1 MATKR
6 IKLKNANG
14 DYLEPYTTN
23 VPEATTSAKGIVQ
36 LEATPTAS
44 STKAL
49 TSGGAKTALD
59 NKLDKTATAAKATA
73 DASGNNIVDTYAT
86 KTALSEVETTANTA
100 KSIAEGRARA
110 VSFESYSAMVTALN
124 AAANTDYKVGDNI
137 FIQAKEVP
145 DLWVYSVESTTSSYS
160 YTTDD
165 ALISAL
171 EAGAV
176 QHAVACQFL
185 VADYGLQ
192 PLLRRQPQLQALA
205 VGAMTEDRH
214 VGGSGLGLD
223 HHLYGDALVAEV
235 AARLG
240 LCIALT
246 AKLQRRSLLH
256 GRLVG
261 LARHL
266 EVSGGLQVVVFYVLR
281 EVEHDVIT
289 RTYDA
294 TLGFRCS
301 EQLRTARVLHA

>member
-59 NKLDKTATAAKATA
+59 NKLDKTGTAAKATA

-86 KTALSEVETTANTA
+86 KTALSAVETTANTA

-110 VSFESYSAMVTALN
+110 VSFESYSALVTALN
-124 AAANTDYKVGDNI
+124 GAANTDYKVGDNI

-171 EAGAV
+171 ETGAV
-176 QHAVACQFL
+176 QIGYYKIASMETGKVDLAGYVPTTRKVNNKAL
-185 VADYGLQ
+185 SADISLTYSDVG
-192 PLLRRQPQLQALA
+192 ALA
-205 VGAMTEDRH
+205 ANGTAAKATADA
-214 VGGSGLGLD
+214 SGNNIAST
-223 HHLYGDALVAEV
+223 YATKAE
-235 AARLG
+235 
-240 LCIALT
+240 I
-246 AKLQRRSLLH
+246 
-256 GRLVG
+256 
-261 LARHL
+261 
-266 EVSGGLQVVVFYVLR
+266 
-281 EVEHDVIT
+281 IT
-289 RTYDA
+289 YEEM
-294 TLGFRCS
+294 S
-301 EQLRTARVLHA
+301 

>member
-59 NKLDKTATAAKATA
+59 NKLDKTGTAAKATA
-73 DASGNNIVDTYAT
+73 DASGNNIADTYAT
-86 KTALSEVETTANTA
+86 KTALSAVETTANTA

-110 VSFESYSAMVTALN
+110 VSFESYSALVTALN

-176 QHAVACQFL
+176 QVGYYKIAAMETGKVDLTGYVPTTRKVNNKAL
-185 VADYGLQ
+185 SADISLTYSDVG
-192 PLLRRQPQLQALA
+192 ALA
-205 VGAMTEDRH
+205 ANGTAAKATADA
-214 VGGSGLGLD
+214 SGNNIAST
-223 HHLYGDALVAEV
+223 YATKAE
-235 AARLG
+235 
-240 LCIALT
+240 I
-246 AKLQRRSLLH
+246 
-256 GRLVG
+256 
-261 LARHL
+261 
-266 EVSGGLQVVVFYVLR
+266 
-281 EVEHDVIT
+281 IT
-289 RTYDA
+289 YEEMA
-294 TLGFRCS
+294 
-301 EQLRTARVLHA
+301 

>member
-59 NKLDKTATAAKATA
+59 NKLDKTGTAAKATA
-73 DASGNNIVDTYAT
+73 DASGNNIADTYAT
-86 KTALSEVETTANTA
+86 KTALSAVETTANTA

-110 VSFESYSAMVTALN
+110 VSFESYSALVTALN

-145 DLWVYSVESTTSSYS
+145 DLWVYSVETTTTSYS
-160 YTTDD
+160 YTNDD

-171 EAGAV
+171 ETGAV
-176 QHAVACQFL
+176 QIGYYKIAAMETGKVDLTGYVPTTRKVNNKAL
-185 VADYGLQ
+185 SADISLTYSDVG
-192 PLLRRQPQLQALA
+192 ALA
-205 VGAMTEDRH
+205 ANGTAAKATADA
-214 VGGSGLGLD
+214 SGNNIAST
-223 HHLYGDALVAEV
+223 YATKAE
-235 AARLG
+235 
-240 LCIALT
+240 I
-246 AKLQRRSLLH
+246 
-256 GRLVG
+256 
-261 LARHL
+261 
-266 EVSGGLQVVVFYVLR
+266 
-281 EVEHDVIT
+281 IT
-289 RTYDA
+289 YEEM
-294 TLGFRCS
+294 S
-301 EQLRTARVLHA
+301 

>member
-14 DYLEPYTTN
+14 DYLEPSTTN

-59 NKLDKTATAAKATA
+59 NKLDKTGTAAKATA

-86 KTALSEVETTANTA
+86 KTALSAVETTANTA

-110 VSFESYSAMVTALN
+110 VSFESYSALVTALN

-145 DLWVYSVESTTSSYS
+145 DLWVYSVETTTTSYS

-176 QHAVACQFL
+176 QVGYYKIAAMETGKVDLTGYVPTTRKVNNKAL
-185 VADYGLQ
+185 SADISLTYSDVG
-192 PLLRRQPQLQALA
+192 ALA
-205 VGAMTEDRH
+205 ANGTAEKATADA
-214 VGGSGLGLD
+214 SGNNIAST
-223 HHLYGDALVAEV
+223 YATKAE
-235 AARLG
+235 
-240 LCIALT
+240 I
-246 AKLQRRSLLH
+246 
-256 GRLVG
+256 
-261 LARHL
+261 
-266 EVSGGLQVVVFYVLR
+266 
-281 EVEHDVIT
+281 IT
-289 RTYDA
+289 YEEM
-294 TLGFRCS
+294 S
-301 EQLRTARVLHA
+301 

>member
-59 NKLDKTATAAKATA
+59 NKLDKTGTAAKATA
-73 DASGNNIVDTYAT
+73 DAAGNNIADTYAT
-86 KTALSEVETTANTA
+86 KTALSAVETTANTA

-145 DLWVYSVESTTSSYS
+145 DLWVYSVETTTTSYS

-171 EAGAV
+171 ETGAV
-176 QHAVACQFL
+176 QIGYYKIAAMETGKVDLTGYVPTTRKVNNKTLSSDITLSASD
-185 VADYGLQ
+185 VG
-192 PLLRRQPQLQALA
+192 ALA
-205 VGAMTEDRH
+205 ADGTAVKATADA
-214 VGGSGLGLD
+214 SGNTITTT
-223 HHLYGDALVAEV
+223 YATKAE
-235 AARLG
+235 
-240 LCIALT
+240 I
-246 AKLQRRSLLH
+246 
-256 GRLVG
+256 
-261 LARHL
+261 
-266 EVSGGLQVVVFYVLR
+266 
-281 EVEHDVIT
+281 IT
-289 RTYDA
+289 YEEM
-294 TLGFRCS
+294 S
-301 EQLRTARVLHA
+301 

>member
-145 DLWVYSVESTTSSYS
+145 DLWVYSVESTTTSYS
-160 YTTDD
+160 YTNDD

-176 QHAVACQFL
+176 QVGYYKIAAMETGKVDLTGYVPTTRKVNNKAL
-185 VADYGLQ
+185 SADISLTYSDVG
-192 PLLRRQPQLQALA
+192 ALA
-205 VGAMTEDRH
+205 A
-214 VGGSGLGLD
+214 SGTAAKATA
-223 HHLYGDALVAEV
+223 DASGNNIASTYATKAE
-235 AARLG
+235 
-240 LCIALT
+240 I
-246 AKLQRRSLLH
+246 
-256 GRLVG
+256 
-261 LARHL
+261 
-266 EVSGGLQVVVFYVLR
+266 
-281 EVEHDVIT
+281 IT
-289 RTYDA
+289 YEEM
-294 TLGFRCS
+294 S
-301 EQLRTARVLHA
+301 

>member
-36 LEATPTAS
+36 LEATPTAN
-44 STKAL
+44 STKVL

-86 KTALSEVETTANTA
+86 KTALSAVETTANTA

-110 VSFESYSAMVTALN
+110 VSFESYSALVTALN
-124 AAANTDYKVGDNI
+124 AATNTDYKVGDNI

-145 DLWVYSVESTTSSYS
+145 DLWIYSVETTTTSYS

-171 EAGAV
+171 ETGAV
-176 QHAVACQFL
+176 QIGYYKIAAMETGKVDLSGFVPTTRKVNNKAL
-185 VADYGLQ
+185 SADISLTYSDVG
-192 PLLRRQPQLQALA
+192 ALA
-205 VGAMTEDRH
+205 ANGTAVKATADA
-214 VGGSGLGLD
+214 SGNNIAST
-223 HHLYGDALVAEV
+223 YATKAE
-235 AARLG
+235 
-240 LCIALT
+240 I
-246 AKLQRRSLLH
+246 
-256 GRLVG
+256 
-261 LARHL
+261 
-266 EVSGGLQVVVFYVLR
+266 
-281 EVEHDVIT
+281 IT
-289 RTYDA
+289 YEEM
-294 TLGFRCS
+294 S
-301 EQLRTARVLHA
+301 

>member
-59 NKLDKTATAAKATA
+59 NKLDKTGTAAKATA
-73 DASGNNIVDTYAT
+73 DASGNNIADTYAT

-145 DLWVYSVESTTSSYS
+145 DLWIYSVESTTTSYS

-171 EAGAV
+171 ETGAV
-176 QHAVACQFL
+176 QIGYYKIAAMETGKVDLTGYVPTTRKVNNKAL
-185 VADYGLQ
+185 SADISLTYSDVG
-192 PLLRRQPQLQALA
+192 ALA
-205 VGAMTEDRH
+205 ANGTAAKATADA
-214 VGGSGLGLD
+214 SGNNIAST
-223 HHLYGDALVAEV
+223 YATKAE
-235 AARLG
+235 
-240 LCIALT
+240 I
-246 AKLQRRSLLH
+246 
-256 GRLVG
+256 
-261 LARHL
+261 
-266 EVSGGLQVVVFYVLR
+266 
-281 EVEHDVIT
+281 IT
-289 RTYDA
+289 YEEM
-294 TLGFRCS
+294 S
-301 EQLRTARVLHA
+301 

>member
-86 KTALSEVETTANTA
+86 KTALSAVETTANTA

-176 QHAVACQFL
+176 QVGYYKIAAMETGKVDLAGYVPTTRKVNNKAL
-185 VADYGLQ
+185 SADISLTYSDVG
-192 PLLRRQPQLQALA
+192 ALA
-205 VGAMTEDRH
+205 ANGTAAKATADA
-214 VGGSGLGLD
+214 SGNNIAST
-223 HHLYGDALVAEV
+223 YATKAE
-235 AARLG
+235 
-240 LCIALT
+240 I
-246 AKLQRRSLLH
+246 
-256 GRLVG
+256 
-261 LARHL
+261 
-266 EVSGGLQVVVFYVLR
+266 
-281 EVEHDVIT
+281 IT
-289 RTYDA
+289 YEEM
-294 TLGFRCS
+294 S
-301 EQLRTARVLHA
+301 

>member
-1 MATKR
+1 MTTKR

-14 DYLEPYTTN
+14 DYLEPYTTY
-23 VPEATTSAKGIVQ
+23 VPDASTSAKGIVQ
-36 LEATPTAS
+36 LEDTPTAS

-86 KTALSEVETTANTA
+86 KNALSEVETTANTA

-124 AAANTDYKVGDNI
+124 GAANTDYKVGDNI

-176 QHAVACQFL
+176 QIGYYKIAAMETGKVDLTGYVPTSRKVNNKAL
-185 VADYGLQ
+185 TGDITLSASDVG
-192 PLLRRQPQLQALA
+192 ALA
-205 VGAMTEDRH
+205 TDGTAAKATADA
-214 VGGSGLGLD
+214 SGNTITTT
-223 HHLYGDALVAEV
+223 YATKAE
-235 AARLG
+235 
-240 LCIALT
+240 I
-246 AKLQRRSLLH
+246 
-256 GRLVG
+256 
-261 LARHL
+261 
-266 EVSGGLQVVVFYVLR
+266 
-281 EVEHDVIT
+281 IT
-289 RTYDA
+289 YEEMA
-294 TLGFRCS
+294 
-301 EQLRTARVLHA
+301 

>member
-59 NKLDKTATAAKATA
+59 NKLDKTGTAAKATA

-86 KTALSEVETTANTA
+86 KTALSAVETTANTA

-110 VSFESYSAMVTALN
+110 VSFESYSALVTALN

-145 DLWVYSVESTTSSYS
+145 DLWVYSVETTTTSYS

-171 EAGAV
+171 ETGAV
-176 QHAVACQFL
+176 QIGYYKIAAMETGKVDLTGYVPTTRKVNNKAL
-185 VADYGLQ
+185 SADISLTYSDVG
-192 PLLRRQPQLQALA
+192 ALA
-205 VGAMTEDRH
+205 ANGTAAKATADA
-214 VGGSGLGLD
+214 SGNNIAST
-223 HHLYGDALVAEV
+223 YATKAE
-235 AARLG
+235 
-240 LCIALT
+240 I
-246 AKLQRRSLLH
+246 
-256 GRLVG
+256 
-261 LARHL
+261 
-266 EVSGGLQVVVFYVLR
+266 
-281 EVEHDVIT
+281 IT
-289 RTYDA
+289 Y
-294 TLGFRCS
+294 
-301 EQLRTARVLHA
+301 EEMN

>member
-23 VPEATTSAKGIVQ
+23 VPDATTSAKGVVQ
-36 LEATPTAS
+36 LEDTPTAS

-110 VSFESYSAMVTALN
+110 VSFESYSALVTSLN

-145 DLWVYSVESTTSSYS
+145 DLWVYSVETTTTSYS

-171 EAGAV
+171 ETGAV
-176 QHAVACQFL
+176 QVGYYKIAAMETGKVDLTGYVPTSRKINNKAL
-185 VADYGLQ
+185 TGDITLSASDVG
-192 PLLRRQPQLQALA
+192 ALA
-205 VGAMTEDRH
+205 ANGTAAKATADA
-214 VGGSGLGLD
+214 SGN
-223 HHLYGDALVAEV
+223 
-235 AARLG
+235 
-240 LCIALT
+240 
-246 AKLQRRSLLH
+246 
-256 GRLVG
+256 
-261 LARHL
+261 
-266 EVSGGLQVVVFYVLR
+266 
-281 EVEHDVIT
+281 VIT
-289 RTYDA
+289 TTYA
-294 TLGFRCS
+294 TKAEIITYEEMS
-301 EQLRTARVLHA
+301 

>member
-59 NKLDKTATAAKATA
+59 NKLDKTGTAAKATA

-86 KTALSEVETTANTA
+86 KTALSAVETTANTA

-110 VSFESYSAMVTALN
+110 VSFESYSALVTALN
-124 AAANTDYKVGDNI
+124 GAANTDYKVGDNI

-171 EAGAV
+171 ETGAV
-176 QHAVACQFL
+176 QIGYYKIASMETGKVDLTGYVPTTRKVNNKAL
-185 VADYGLQ
+185 SADISLTYSDVG
-192 PLLRRQPQLQALA
+192 ALA
-205 VGAMTEDRH
+205 ANGTAAKATADA
-214 VGGSGLGLD
+214 SGNNIAST
-223 HHLYGDALVAEV
+223 YATKAE
-235 AARLG
+235 
-240 LCIALT
+240 I
-246 AKLQRRSLLH
+246 
-256 GRLVG
+256 
-261 LARHL
+261 
-266 EVSGGLQVVVFYVLR
+266 
-281 EVEHDVIT
+281 IT
-289 RTYDA
+289 YEEM
-294 TLGFRCS
+294 S
-301 EQLRTARVLHA
+301 

>member
-110 VSFESYSAMVTALN
+110 VSFESYSALVTALN

-176 QHAVACQFL
+176 QVGYYKIAAMETGKVDLAGYVPTTRKVNNKAL
-185 VADYGLQ
+185 SADISLTYSDVG
-192 PLLRRQPQLQALA
+192 ALA
-205 VGAMTEDRH
+205 ANGTAAKATADASGNNIASTYATKTE
-214 VGGSGLGLD
+214 
-223 HHLYGDALVAEV
+223 
-235 AARLG
+235 
-240 LCIALT
+240 I
-246 AKLQRRSLLH
+246 
-256 GRLVG
+256 
-261 LARHL
+261 
-266 EVSGGLQVVVFYVLR
+266 
-281 EVEHDVIT
+281 IT
-289 RTYDA
+289 Y
-294 TLGFRCS
+294 
-301 EQLRTARVLHA
+301 EEMN

>member
-59 NKLDKTATAAKATA
+59 NKLDKTGTAAKATA

-86 KTALSEVETTANTA
+86 KTALSAVETTANTA
-100 KSIAEGRARA
+100 KIIAEGRARA

-124 AAANTDYKVGDNI
+124 GAANTDYKVGDNI

-145 DLWVYSVESTTSSYS
+145 DLWVYSVETTTTSYS

-176 QHAVACQFL
+176 QIGYYKIAAMETGKVDLTGYVPTTRKVNNKAL
-185 VADYGLQ
+185 SADISLTYSDVG
-192 PLLRRQPQLQALA
+192 ALA
-205 VGAMTEDRH
+205 ANGTAAKATADA
-214 VGGSGLGLD
+214 SGNNIAST
-223 HHLYGDALVAEV
+223 YATKAE
-235 AARLG
+235 
-240 LCIALT
+240 I
-246 AKLQRRSLLH
+246 
-256 GRLVG
+256 
-261 LARHL
+261 
-266 EVSGGLQVVVFYVLR
+266 
-281 EVEHDVIT
+281 IT
-289 RTYDA
+289 YEEM
-294 TLGFRCS
+294 S
-301 EQLRTARVLHA
+301 

>member
-86 KTALSEVETTANTA
+86 KTALSAVETTANTA

-124 AAANTDYKVGDNI
+124 AAANTDYQVGVNI
-137 FIQAKEVP
+137 FIQAKVVS
-145 DLWVYSVESTTSSYS
+145 DVSV
-160 YTTDD
+160 
-165 ALISAL
+165 
-171 EAGAV
+171 
-176 QHAVACQFL
+176 
-185 VADYGLQ
+185 
-192 PLLRRQPQLQALA
+192 
-205 VGAMTEDRH
+205 
-214 VGGSGLGLD
+214 
-223 HHLYGDALVAEV
+223 
-235 AARLG
+235 
-240 LCIALT
+240 
-246 AKLQRRSLLH
+246 
-256 GRLVG
+256 
-261 LARHL
+261 
-266 EVSGGLQVVVFYVLR
+266 
-281 EVEHDVIT
+281 
-289 RTYDA
+289 
-294 TLGFRCS
+294 
-301 EQLRTARVLHA
+301 

>member
-86 KTALSEVETTANTA
+86 KTALSAVETTANTA

-124 AAANTDYKVGDNI
+124 AAANTDYQVGDNI

-165 ALISAL
+165 TLISAL
-171 EAGAV
+171 ETGAV
-176 QHAVACQFL
+176 QIGYYKIAAMETGKVDLTGYVPTTRKVNNKAL
-185 VADYGLQ
+185 SADI
-192 PLLRRQPQLQALA
+192 
-205 VGAMTEDRH
+205 
-214 VGGSGLGLD
+214 S
-223 HHLYGDALVAEV
+223 
-235 AARLG
+235 
-240 LCIALT
+240 LT
-246 AKLQRRSLLH
+246 
-256 GRLVG
+256 
-261 LARHL
+261 
-266 EVSGGLQVVVFYVLR
+266 
-281 EVEHDVIT
+281 
-289 RTYDA
+289 
-294 TLGFRCS
+294 
-301 EQLRTARVLHA
+301 

>member
-73 DASGNNIVDTYAT
+73 DASGNNIIDTYAT
-86 KTALSEVETTANTA
+86 KTALSAVETTANTA

-176 QHAVACQFL
+176 QVGYYKIAAMETGKVDLAGYVPTTRKVNNKAL
-185 VADYGLQ
+185 SADISLTYSDVG
-192 PLLRRQPQLQALA
+192 ALA
-205 VGAMTEDRH
+205 ANGTAAKATADA
-214 VGGSGLGLD
+214 SGNNIAST
-223 HHLYGDALVAEV
+223 YATKAE
-235 AARLG
+235 
-240 LCIALT
+240 I
-246 AKLQRRSLLH
+246 
-256 GRLVG
+256 
-261 LARHL
+261 
-266 EVSGGLQVVVFYVLR
+266 
-281 EVEHDVIT
+281 IT
-289 RTYDA
+289 YEEM
-294 TLGFRCS
+294 S
-301 EQLRTARVLHA
+301 

>member
-23 VPEATTSAKGIVQ
+23 VPNASTSAKGIVQ

-86 KTALSEVETTANTA
+86 KTALSAVETTANTA

-110 VSFESYSAMVTALN
+110 VSFESYSALVTALN
-124 AAANTDYKVGDNI
+124 GAANTDYQVGDNI

-176 QHAVACQFL
+176 QVGYYKIAAMETGKVDLAGYVPTTRKVNNKAL
-185 VADYGLQ
+185 SADISLTYSDVG
-192 PLLRRQPQLQALA
+192 ALA
-205 VGAMTEDRH
+205 ANGTAAKATADA
-214 VGGSGLGLD
+214 SGNNIAST
-223 HHLYGDALVAEV
+223 YATKAE
-235 AARLG
+235 
-240 LCIALT
+240 I
-246 AKLQRRSLLH
+246 
-256 GRLVG
+256 
-261 LARHL
+261 
-266 EVSGGLQVVVFYVLR
+266 
-281 EVEHDVIT
+281 IT
-289 RTYDA
+289 YEEM
-294 TLGFRCS
+294 S
-301 EQLRTARVLHA
+301 

>member
-59 NKLDKTATAAKATA
+59 NKLDKTGTAAKATA
-73 DASGNNIVDTYAT
+73 DASGNNIADTYAT
-86 KTALSEVETTANTA
+86 KTALSAVETTANTA

-110 VSFESYSAMVTALN
+110 VSFESYSALVTALN

-160 YTTDD
+160 YTNDD

-176 QHAVACQFL
+176 QIGYYKIAAMETGKVDLTGYVPTTRKVNNKAL
-185 VADYGLQ
+185 SADISLTYSDVG
-192 PLLRRQPQLQALA
+192 ALA
-205 VGAMTEDRH
+205 ANGTAAKATADD
-214 VGGSGLGLD
+214 SGNIIAST
-223 HHLYGDALVAEV
+223 YATKAE
-235 AARLG
+235 
-240 LCIALT
+240 I
-246 AKLQRRSLLH
+246 
-256 GRLVG
+256 
-261 LARHL
+261 
-266 EVSGGLQVVVFYVLR
+266 
-281 EVEHDVIT
+281 IT
-289 RTYDA
+289 YEEM
-294 TLGFRCS
+294 S
-301 EQLRTARVLHA
+301 